1 MEQSPKP
8 HSLFKRRSSDD
19 NGLASL
25 NDLLSPSELS
35 IKRSSDL
42 LIPYDFNHPRYHQI
56 LSTSMDNKTGEMNY
70 ANYNFMV

>member
-8 HSLFKRRSSDD
+8 HSLFRRRSSDD

-25 NDLLSPSELS
+25 NDLSPSELS

-42 LIPYDFNHPRYHQI
+42 LIPCDFNHPRYHQI